1 MEWSDGALK
10 IGVLEWWSNGVRVNR
25 RIYWFAL
32 QILHYAMIPAPNAFE
47 VENFKN
53 SMEEK
58 PHEG

>member
-1 MEWSDGALK
+1 
-10 IGVLEWWSNGVRVNR
+10 
-25 RIYWFAL
+25 
-32 QILHYAMIPAPNAFE
+32 MIPAPNAFE